1 MNSCTTGVWNKPVK
15 DKSGGDGLYRFG
27 LSIYSKLA
35 LIVVL
40 LFVFIVDIS
49 AGSVRIPLSQVF
61 TIIFGGTPEKA
72 SWLKIVLLF
81 RLPKAITA
89 GLAGAGLAVGGLY
102 MQTLFRNPLAGP
114 SILGIGAGASL
125 GVAIVVLSLAGGAA
139 SRFLEGIGFLGDL
152 GIVVAA
158 SIGSGLVLVLVLAVS
173 RRVQSVVTLLILGML
188 FGFAVNAV
196 VNILIHFSVSE
207 RIHAYI
213 SWTFGTFGG
222 TTWSQMKIFVPA
234 VSAGL
239 ALAFFG
245 TKPMDALLLGEA
257 YARSM
262 GVRVQRT
269 RTFIII
275 VTALLTGSVTAFCGP
290 IAFLGV
296 AVPHLCRYMF
306 QASEHKI
313 LLPASALVGAILAL
327 ISDLI
332 SQLPGSQSVLPLNSV
347 TALIGTPVI
356 VWIILKQQKASE
368 TFIT

>member
-1 MNSCTTGVWNKPVK
+1 MKNS
-15 DKSGGDGLYRFG
+15 DSAGLYRFG
-27 LSIYSKLA
+27 LSIYSKIA
-35 LIVVL
+35 LFLVL
-40 LFVFIVDIS
+40 IFVFIVDIS

-61 TIIFGGTPEKA
+61 TILFGGEPYKA
-72 SWLKIVLLF
+72 SWVKIVLLF

-125 GVAIVVLSLAGGAA
+125 GVSIVVLALAGGTA
-139 SRFLEGIGFLGDL
+139 SRFLEGIGFIGDL
-152 GIVVAA
+152 GIVIAA
-158 SIGSGLVLVLVLAVS
+158 SIGSGLVLILVLAVS

-196 VNILIHFSVSE
+196 VNILIHFSISE
-207 RIHAYI
+207 RVHAYI

-234 VSAGL
+234 VAVGL
-239 ALAFFG
+239 LLSFLG
-245 TKPMDALLLGEA
+245 TKPMDALLLGES

-262 GVRVQRT
+262 GVRVHRI

-275 VTALLTGSVTAFCGP
+275 VTALLTGGVTAFCGP

-296 AVPHLCRYMF
+296 AVPHLCRYLF
-306 QASEHKI
+306 QASEHSV

-332 SQLPGSQSVLPLNSV
+332 SQLPGSQAVLPLNSV
-347 TALIGTPVI
+347 TAIIGTPVI
-356 VWIILKQQKASE
+356 VWIILKQQKVSE
-368 TFIT
+368 TFLS

>member
-1 MNSCTTGVWNKPVK
+1 MPK
-15 DKSGGDGLYRFG
+15 KSGAGLYQFG
-27 LSIYSKLA
+27 LSVYSKLV
-35 LIVVL
+35 LLLVL
-40 LFVFIVDIS
+40 LFVFFVDIS
-49 AGSVRIPLSQVF
+49 TGSVRIPLSQVF
-61 TIIFGGTPEKA
+61 TILLGGEPEKA
-72 SWLKIVLLF
+72 SWLKIVTLF

-114 SILGIGAGASL
+114 SILGIGSGASL

-152 GIVVAA
+152 GIVFAA
-158 SIGSGLVLVLVLAVS
+158 SLGSGLVLLLVLAVS

-207 RIHAYI
+207 RVQAYI

-222 TTWSQMKIFVPA
+222 TTWVQMKIFIPA
-234 VSAGL
+234 VVFGL
-239 ALAFFG
+239 LLAFFG

-262 GVRVQRT
+262 GVRVQRI
-269 RTFIII
+269 RTFIIV
-275 VTALLTGSVTAFCGP
+275 VTALLTGAVTAFCGP

-296 AVPHLCRYMF
+296 AVPHLCRYLF
-306 QASEHKI
+306 QASEHRI

-327 ISDLI
+327 VSDLI
-332 SQLPGSQSVLPLNSV
+332 SQLPGTQSVLPLNSV
-347 TALIGTPVI
+347 TAIIGTPVI

-368 TFIT
+368 TFLT